1 VEKKPDLD
9 KRSLLN
15 QGLDCKQFKA

>member
-1 VEKKPDLD
+1 VYLIDKVFGAL

-15 QGLDCKQFKA
+15 QGPLL